1 MESKSYATHYLN
13 KISEDPIDVTSSEY
27 KSYKK
32 NIHNFKDQAVYIYSI
47 KQNRMLFANGWL
59 DILGYRDEEITMQ
72 AIVLATTTHFL
83 PFSLEL
89 SNKAL
94 EFISNETEN
103 LEDFS
108 FTLQLKKKHK
118 NGDEVPLLSRVGVYK
133 AINGIVEEIISV
145 TQIVSTLRFG
155 KVMQYAVFGPPG
167 VERFEDYLCS
177 ELFSY
182 SIISSKEKEAL
193 ALSAQGKTYKEIAS
207 LLNVSQSAIEKRILP
222 LYKRFNVQSLPH
234 LINFAHHN
242 HILP

>member
-1 MESKSYATHYLN
+1 MESKSYATHYLDSL
-13 KISEDPIDVTSSEY
+13 SEDPIDMTSLEY

-47 KQNRMLFANGWL
+47 KQNKMLFAKGWL
-59 DILGYRDEEITMQ
+59 DMLGYKDEEITMQ
-72 AIVLATTTHFL
+72 DIVHATTPHFL

-89 SNKAL
+89 GNKAL
-94 EFISNETEN
+94 EFISNETDN

-133 AINGIVEEIISV
+133 ATNGIVEEIISV
-145 TQIVSTLRFG
+145 TQIIPTLRFG
-155 KVMQYAVFGPPG
+155 KVMQYAVYGPPG
-167 VERFEDYLCS
+167 IEKFEDYLCS

-182 SIISSKEKEAL
+182 SVISSKEKEAL
-193 ALSAQGKTYKEIAS
+193 ALAAQGKTYKEIAAF
-207 LLNVSQSAIEKRILP
+207 LHISQSAIEKRILP
-222 LYKRFNVQSLPH
+222 LFKRFNVRSLPH

>member
-1 MESKSYATHYLN
+1 MKSKSYATHYLDRIPEN
-13 KISEDPIDVTSSEY
+13 PVDMTTSAY
-27 KSYKK
+27 KSYKEK
-32 NIHNFKDQAVYIYSI
+32 IHNFKDQAVYIYSI
-47 KQNRMLFANGWL
+47 KQNKLLFANGWL
-59 DILGYRDEEITMQ
+59 DVLGYKDEEITMQ
-72 AIVLATTTHFL
+72 TIVLATIPHFL

-89 SNKAL
+89 GNKAL

-133 AINGIVEEIISV
+133 ADNGVVEEIISV

-155 KVMQYAVFGPPG
+155 KVMQYAAFGPPG
-167 VERFEDYLCS
+167 IERFEDFLCS

-182 SIISSKEKEAL
+182 SVISSKEKEAL
-193 ALSAQGKTYKEIAS
+193 MLSAQGKTYKEIAAI
-207 LLNVSQSAIEKRILP
+207 LNVSQSAIEKRIFP